1 MRKVK
6 FEFNGLSFDTIKP
19 VYVLGHYIKE
29 PYFFISDF
37 SERNINYELRMLKE
51 YGAKC
56 KRKFVRTISFSG
68 NAENNNELV
77 SISFSPNER
86 KYRNNEIVIGHSPK
100 ECLRIFKEKYLQMGG
115 KNEN

>member
-1 MRKVK
+1 MK
-6 FEFNGLSFDTIKP
+6 FEFNGLSFDTTKP

-51 YGAKC
+51 YEAKC
-56 KRKFVRTISFSG
+56 KRTFVRTISFSG
-68 NAENNNELV
+68 NAENNNKLE
-77 SISFSPNER
+77 SIEFSLNGR
-86 KYRNNEIVIGHSPK
+86 KYRNNQIVIGHSSK
-100 ECLRIFKEKYLQMGG
+100 ECLRIFKEKYLLMGE